1 MNGRRRSAVVRY
13 LSEAVNWIGYITLS
27 AIVLVTSADV
37 IGRYCFNTPIIGAN
51 ELLELSMAV
60 FGGFAIV
67 HTTTRRGHISVDLF
81 FVMFPRRL
89 KTAIHVFG
97 SLLGSVVWGM
107 VAYRI
112 LALGKES
119 VITGY
124 SSTIL
129 NIPTGYFELVLAFAL
144 ALFSLI
150 LLIQAFFL
158 PKSTKGSKDED
169 GGLSI

>member
-1 MNGRRRSAVVRY
+1 MNSGWRSEVVKY

-27 AIVLVTSADV
+27 EIVLLTSADV
-37 IGRYCFNTPIIGAN
+37 ICRYCFNMPIIGAN

-67 HTTTRRGHISVDLF
+67 HTTARRGHISVDLF
-81 FVMFPRRL
+81 FVMFSRRL
-89 KTAIHVFG
+89 QTAIHVFG
-97 SLLGSVVWGM
+97 SLLGSLVWGA
-107 VAYRI
+107 VAYRV

-124 SSTIL
+124 SSIIL

-150 LLIQAFFL
+150 LLTQAFFL
-158 PKSTKGSKDED
+158 PQSTKGSEDED

>member
-1 MNGRRRSAVVRY
+1 MNGGRRSAVVKY
-13 LSEAVNWIGYITLS
+13 LSEVVNWVGYITLS
-27 AIVLVTSADV
+27 AIVLITSADV
-37 IGRYCFNTPIIGAN
+37 IGRYCFNKPIIGAN

-60 FGGFAIV
+60 FGSFAIV

-81 FVMFPRRL
+81 FVMFSRRL

-107 VAYRI
+107 VAYRV

-124 SSTIL
+124 YSTIL
-129 NIPTGYFELVLAFAL
+129 RIPTGYFELVLAFAL
-144 ALFSLI
+144 VLFSLI

-158 PKSTKGSKDED
+158 PQFTKVSKDED
-169 GGLSI
+169 GGVSI

>member
-1 MNGRRRSAVVRY
+1 MNSRRRSSIVRY
-13 LSEAVNWIGYITLS
+13 FSETVNWIGYITLS
-27 AIVLVTSADV
+27 AVVLITSADV
-37 IGRYCFNTPIIGAN
+37 VGRYGFNTPIIGAN

-89 KTAIHVFG
+89 QTAIYVFG
-97 SLLGSVVWGM
+97 CLLGSLVWGV
-107 VAYRI
+107 VAYRV
-112 LALGKES
+112 LVLGKQS
-119 VITGY
+119 VMNRM

-129 NIPTGYFELVLAFAL
+129 NIPIGYFEFILAFAL
-144 ALFSLI
+144 VLFSLI

-158 PKSTKGSKDED
+158 PQSTKGPKDAD

>member
-1 MNGRRRSAVVRY
+1 MNSRRRSSIVRY
-13 LSEAVNWIGYITLS
+13 FSETVNWIGYITLS
-27 AIVLVTSADV
+27 AVVLITSADV
-37 IGRYCFNTPIIGAN
+37 VGRYCFNMPIIGAN

-67 HTTTRRGHISVDLF
+67 YTTTRRGHISVDLF
-81 FVMFPRRL
+81 FVMFSRRL
-89 KTAIHVFG
+89 QTAIHVFG
-97 SLLGSVVWGM
+97 YLLGSLVWGV
-107 VAYRI
+107 VAYRV

-129 NIPTGYFELVLAFAL
+129 NIHTGYFELVLAFAL

-158 PKSTKGSKDED
+158 PQSTKGSEDKD

>member
-1 MNGRRRSAVVRY
+1 MNSGWRSEVVKY

-27 AIVLVTSADV
+27 EIVLLTSADV
-37 IGRYCFNTPIIGAN
+37 ICRYCFNMPIIGAN

-81 FVMFPRRL
+81 FVMFPRRF

-97 SLLGSVVWGM
+97 SLLGSLVWGA
-107 VAYRI
+107 VAYRV

-119 VITGY
+119 IITGY
-124 SSTIL
+124 YSTIL
-129 NIPTGYFELVLAFAL
+129 HIPTGYFELVLALAL

-150 LLIQAFFL
+150 LLTQAFFL
-158 PKSTKGSKDED
+158 PQSTKGSEDED

>member
-1 MNGRRRSAVVRY
+1 M
-13 LSEAVNWIGYITLS
+13 
-27 AIVLVTSADV
+27 
-37 IGRYCFNTPIIGAN
+37 PIIGAN

-67 HTTTRRGHISVDLF
+67 YTTTRRGHISVDLF

-97 SLLGSVVWGM
+97 SLLGSVVWGA
-107 VAYRI
+107 VAYRV

-119 VITGY
+119 VITRY

-150 LLIQAFFL
+150 LLVQAFFL
-158 PKSTKGSKDED
+158 PQSIKGSKDED
-169 GGLSI
+169 RGLSL